1 MDGRLK
7 ETGRASSATGYTLR
21 SSRRRCKPVVC
32 FAAREVFVWCH
43 PGGGGCSVADVV
55 TVIAT
60 ALGAVVVFVFTQSFL
75 KLVLEPIASC
85 SRLRDGRGSRVS
97 APG

>member
-1 MDGRLK
+1 
-7 ETGRASSATGYTLR
+7 
-21 SSRRRCKPVVC
+21 
-32 FAAREVFVWCH
+32 
-43 PGGGGCSVADVV
+43 VADVV

-97 APG
+97 VPG